1 MAKKYRP
8 WTPNQSWLFPP
19 SPRDWLDKEH
29 FVFFLMEVVDE
40 LDIGAIEDSIHAKDA
55 RGNRPFDPR
64 MLTALLLYGYCTGVR
79 SSRKLE
85 KATWEDVATRVLVG
99 EQHPDHSVIARFRR
113 RHITALEGLFLQVLK
128 LCSRHGLTKLGH
140 VALDGTKVQAN
151 ASKHKAMSHARMK
164 KEEERLRA
172 EIEAM
177 LADAEAVDRE
187 EDAQYGSDK
196 RGDEL
201 PEELRRRVGRR
212 ERIRQAMA
220 EIEAEAA
227 QGRVEAVE
235 ARERR
240 HEETAQEADA
250 DATEQEAA
258 GRPEQAQQ
266 SRQARRKAKRLAE
279 KARKQADAARKHL
292 QEKKKAAR
300 YEPASAPDSLT
311 DLPRHLAPWDAKG
324 NPKPRAQR
332 NFTDPESRIMVSG
345 GNYLQAYNGQAA
357 VDSGHQI
364 IVAADLS
371 NTPPDTWQLQ
381 PMVQQTIDAMGEP
394 PTVFT
399 ADNGYYADD
408 NAIFCAERGIEAYIS
423 TGKHPAATEERQA
436 MTTRLQS
443 EAGKAAYKRRKAIVE
458 PVFGQIK
465 EILGFRR
472 FSLRGLDLARGEWR
486 LICTAHNL
494 LKLWR
499 YGAAAA

>member
-1 MAKKYRP
+1 MAKQYRP
-8 WTPNQSWLFPP
+8 WTPNQPWLFPP
-19 SPRDWLDKEH
+19 SPRDWLAKEH

-40 LDIGAIEDSIHAKDA
+40 LDIGAIEDVIHSKDA

-113 RHITALEGLFLQVLK
+113 RHMAALEGLFLQVLK
-128 LCSRHGLTKLGH
+128 LCGRQGLTKLGH

-172 EIEAM
+172 EIAAM
-177 LADAEAVDRE
+177 LTDAEAVDRE
-187 EDAQYGSDK
+187 EDALYGADE

-201 PEELRRRVGRR
+201 PEELRRRTGRR

-227 QGRVEAVE
+227 QGRLEAVE
-235 ARERR
+235 AREQR
-240 HEETAQEADA
+240 HEKTAQKADA
-250 DATEQEAA
+250 DAIAQEAA

-266 SRQARRKAKRLAE
+266 SRQARRKAKRLAQ

-292 QEKKKAAR
+292 DEKKKAAR
-300 YEPASAPDSLT
+300 YEPHPAPSVST
-311 DLPRHLAPWDAKG
+311 DLPRHLAPWDAEG

-332 NFTDPESRIMVSG
+332 NFTDPDSRIMVSG
-345 GNYLQAYNGQAA
+345 NAYSQAYNGQAA
-357 VDSGHQI
+357 VDSGHQV

-371 NTPPDTWQLQ
+371 NAPPDTWHLQ
-381 PMVQQTIDAMGEP
+381 PMMQQVVNALGRAP
-394 PTVFT
+394 AVLT
-399 ADNGYYADD
+399 ADNGYYADE
-408 NAIFCAERGIEAYIS
+408 NAVFCAESGTEAYIS
-423 TGKHPAATEERQA
+423 TGRHPDATSERKA
-436 MTTRLQS
+436 MTLRLQS
-443 EAGKAAYKRRKAIVE
+443 DVGKAAYKRRKAIVE

-465 EILGFRR
+465 EVLGFRR
-472 FSLRGLDLARGEWR
+472 FSLRGLRLARGEWR
-486 LICTAHNL
+486 LMCTAHNL
-494 LKLWR
+494 LKLYR
-499 YGAAAA
+499 YGATAA

>member
-1 MAKKYRP
+1 MAKQYRP

-40 LDIGAIEDSIHAKDA
+40 LDIGAIEDVIHSKDP

-85 KATWEDVATRVLVG
+85 KATWEDVATRVLAG
-99 EQHPDHSVIARFRR
+99 ELHPDHTVIARFRR
-113 RHITALEGLFLQVLK
+113 RHIQALEGLFLQVLK

-151 ASKHKAMSHARMK
+151 ASKHKAMSYARMK
-164 KEEERLRA
+164 KEDERLRV
-172 EIEAM
+172 EIAAM

-187 EDAQYGSDK
+187 EDALYGSNK

-201 PEELRRRVGRR
+201 PEELRRRTGRR

-227 QGRVEAVE
+227 QGRVESVR
-235 ARERR
+235 AREQR
-240 HEETAQEADA
+240 HEKAAEDADA
-250 DATEQEAA
+250 DAAEQEAA
-258 GRPEQAQQ
+258 GQPEQAQQ

-292 QEKKKAAR
+292 DEKKKAAR
-300 YEPASAPDSLT
+300 FGPASAPEAPT
-311 DLPRHLAPWDAKG
+311 DLPRHLAPWDAEG

-332 NFTDPESRIMVSG
+332 NFTDPDSRIMVSG
-345 GNYLQAYNGQAA
+345 CSYLQSYNGQAA
-357 VDSGHQI
+357 VDSGHQV

-371 NTPPDTWQLQ
+371 NAPPDTWHLQ
-381 PMVQQTIDAMGEP
+381 PMVQQLVDALGEGP
-394 PTVFT
+394 AVLT
-399 ADNGYYADD
+399 ADNGYYADE
-408 NAIFCAERGIEAYIS
+408 NATFCTESGIDAYIS
-423 TGKHPAATEERQA
+423 TGKHPDSTQSRRT
-436 MTTRLQS
+436 MTASLQS
-443 EAGKAAYKRRKAIVE
+443 EEGKAAYRHRKAIVE
-458 PVFGQIK
+458 PVFGQMK

-472 FSLRGLDLARGEWR
+472 FSLRGLQLARGEWR
-486 LICTAHNL
+486 LMCTAHNL
-494 LKLWR
+494 LKLYR